1 MDIYR
6 NQERELKL
14 AKKPLIVWKM
24 NYGKSINS
32 IDCEKI
38 SEIVRRD
45 WRKLSQLR
53 DQPCK
58 QYKKRSQERQTNKM
72 TKPISTI
79 NGLKRNDINDLHL
92 RFIQLVMEMK
102 KEGHDPL
109 AIAGCMLAGAVQM
122 YQSELGMQTTS
133 DLLDQI
139 ANGSDDDIDI
149 DLDVDKETIH

>member
-1 MDIYR
+1 
-6 NQERELKL
+6 
-14 AKKPLIVWKM
+14 
-24 NYGKSINS
+24 
-32 IDCEKI
+32 
-38 SEIVRRD
+38 
-45 WRKLSQLR
+45 
-53 DQPCK
+53 
-58 QYKKRSQERQTNKM
+58 M

-139 ANGSDDDIDI
+139 ANGTDNDIDI
-149 DLDVDKETIH
+149 ALDVDKETIH